1 MVGQLGAAE
10 LAAVSLGN
18 SFFFVAFAVGIGISA
33 AITPLIA
40 EADGSGKKLN
50 VKKKIIGCYYP
61 VNYELNT
68 IELIKKLIKNNY
80 LVGLPVIKKNYHMDF
95 YEYRTNDPLNVSRY
109 GIPEPI
115 KQKKLVPTILVIPMV
130 AFDKNCNRLGYGGG
144 YYDRFL
150 EKNQNINLIK
160 IGLAFSFQK
169 VNQLPVNKFD
179 KKLDYIFT
187 EKKIYK

>member
-1 MVGQLGAAE
+1 
-10 LAAVSLGN
+10 
-18 SFFFVAFAVGIGISA
+18 
-33 AITPLIA
+33 
-40 EADGSGKKLN
+40 
-50 VKKKIIGCYYP
+50 
-61 VNYELNT
+61 
-68 IELIKKLIKNNY
+68 
-80 LVGLPVIKKNYHMDF
+80 MDF

-115 KQKKLVPTILVIPMV
+115 KQKKLVPTILLIPMV

-144 YYDRFL
+144 FYDRFL

>member
-1 MVGQLGAAE
+1 MSKNQIRKKILNLREKLYSENLSIKVEEVLK
-10 LAAVSLGN
+10 
-18 SFFFVAFAVGIGISA
+18 FI
-33 AITPLIA
+33 
-40 EADGSGKKLN
+40 KKLN

-115 KQKKLVPTILVIPMV
+115 KQK
-130 AFDKNCNRLGYGGG
+130 N
-144 YYDRFL
+144 
-150 EKNQNINLIK
+150 
-160 IGLAFSFQK
+160 
-169 VNQLPVNKFD
+169 
-179 KKLDYIFT
+179 
-187 EKKIYK
+187 

>member
-1 MVGQLGAAE
+1 
-10 LAAVSLGN
+10 
-18 SFFFVAFAVGIGISA
+18 
-33 AITPLIA
+33 
-40 EADGSGKKLN
+40 
-50 VKKKIIGCYYP
+50 
-61 VNYELNT
+61 
-68 IELIKKLIKNNY
+68 
-80 LVGLPVIKKNYHMDF
+80 MDF

-115 KQKKLVPTILVIPMV
+115 KQKKLVPTILLIPMV

-144 YYDRFL
+144 FYDRFL

-187 EKKIYK
+187 EKKFINENIIFRRCCRALWL

>member
-1 MVGQLGAAE
+1 MSKNQIRKKILNLREKLYSENLSIKAE
-10 LAAVSLGN
+10 EILK
-18 SFFFVAFAVGIGISA
+18 FI
-33 AITPLIA
+33 
-40 EADGSGKKLN
+40 KKLN

-115 KQKKLVPTILVIPMV
+115 KQKKLVPTILLIPMV

-144 YYDRFL
+144 FYDRFL

-169 VNQLPVNKFD
+169 VNQLPVSKFD

>member
-1 MVGQLGAAE
+1 ML
-10 LAAVSLGN
+10 
-18 SFFFVAFAVGIGISA
+18 
-33 AITPLIA
+33 
-40 EADGSGKKLN
+40 
-50 VKKKIIGCYYP
+50 KKKIIGCYYP

-115 KQKKLVPTILVIPMV
+115 KQKKLVPTILLIPMV

-144 YYDRFL
+144 FYDRFL

>member
-1 MVGQLGAAE
+1 VSKNQIRKKILNLREKLYSENLSIKAE
-10 LAAVSLGN
+10 EVLK
-18 SFFFVAFAVGIGISA
+18 FI
-33 AITPLIA
+33 
-40 EADGSGKKLN
+40 KKLN

-80 LVGLPVIKKNYHMDF
+80 VVGLPVIKKNYHMDF

-115 KQKKLVPTILVIPMV
+115 KQKKLAPAILLIPMV

-144 YYDRFL
+144 FYDRFL

-169 VNQLPVNKFD
+169 VNQLPISKFD

>member
-1 MVGQLGAAE
+1 ML
-10 LAAVSLGN
+10 
-18 SFFFVAFAVGIGISA
+18 
-33 AITPLIA
+33 
-40 EADGSGKKLN
+40 
-50 VKKKIIGCYYP
+50 KKIIGCYYP

-115 KQKKLVPTILVIPMV
+115 KQKKLVPTILLIPMV

-144 YYDRFL
+144 FYDRFL

>member
-1 MVGQLGAAE
+1 MSKNQIRKKILNLREKLYSENLSIKVEEVLK
-10 LAAVSLGN
+10 
-18 SFFFVAFAVGIGISA
+18 FI
-33 AITPLIA
+33 
-40 EADGSGKKLN
+40 KKLN

-68 IELIKKLIKNNY
+68 IELIKKLRKNNY

-95 YEYRTNDPLNVSRY
+95 YEYRANDPLNVSRY

-115 KQKKLVPTILVIPMV
+115 KQKKLVPTILLIPMV

-144 YYDRFL
+144 FYDRFL
-150 EKNQNINLIK
+150 EKNQNVNLIK

-169 VNQLPVNKFD
+169 VNQLPVSKFD